1 MSPSPGTST
10 TGRPHVFKGALA
22 FNQRTVVSVFT
33 TLLEEVSATESLRG
47 KPLTLAELV
56 DVLLLLESFAMSS
69 DVHIDGTLPPD
80 DLSSFKDLEWRV
92 EIRSGV
98 PIGVKFLSTK
108 ADRLLDL
115 FKESIESASLLI
127 EDNLARLPEQP
138 DKPMQGDV
146 SPFVDALLRAAAD
159 SSGRTAREIAA
170 RVAAAAAEG
179 KETFRGSKCV
189 AGLLLADDSIAAVR
203 DRAADILRLA
213 DDATR
218 RKTVSLLINRFR
230 INYVNALAGLANAAF
245 LADVSIEGHKSAQ
258 VMLFCRYLAK
268 QIASEHVDEL
278 SSTTRALFDTTLS
291 GVPLGFAILMNS
303 RARRPLDLI
312 EEAAH
317 LRDRSFCRAA
327 AAESPQERFVHEM
340 THDAFSDFQEYLFGS
355 RFHDLAKQADRLD
368 GTRSGW
374 RTLAI
379 PSAAA
384 GVIGAV
390 LGTLTTTVSGAAGA
404 ALLAHGVQLLGEQ
417 VQAGRLGKR
426 KVHVDHYRRLD
437 AYVSR
442 AVEQDQRVGRAFSDQ
457 VEMIFGRPLALPSA

>member
-1 MSPSPGTST
+1 MAT
-10 TGRPHVFKGALA
+10 RPHVFKGALA

-80 DLSSFKDLEWRV
+80 DLSSFKDLEYRI
-92 EIRSGV
+92 ETRSGV
-98 PIGVKFLSTK
+98 PIGVKFLRTK

-115 FKESIESASLLI
+115 FRESIESASLLI
-127 EDNLARLPEQP
+127 DENLTRLSEQA

-146 SPFVDALLRAAAD
+146 SPFVDALLRGSAD
-159 SSGRTAREIAA
+159 SSGRTAREIAVS
-170 RVAAAAAEG
+170 VAAAAAEG

-189 AGLLLADDSIAAVR
+189 AGLLLAADSIVAVR
-203 DRAADILRLA
+203 DRAVDTLRVA

-218 RKTVSLLINRFR
+218 RKAVSVLINRFR

-245 LADVSIEGHKSAQ
+245 LADVSIEGHKSVQ
-258 VMLFCRYLAK
+258 VMLFCRYMAK
-268 QIASEHVDEL
+268 HIAAEHVEEL
-278 SSTTRALFDTTLS
+278 SATTRALFDATLS

-303 RARRPLDLI
+303 RARHPIDLI

-317 LRDRSFCRAA
+317 LRDRSFCKAA

-340 THDAFSDFQEYLFGS
+340 THDAYAEFREYLFGS
-355 RFHDLAKQADRLD
+355 RFHDLAKQADRAD
-368 GTRSGW
+368 DTRSVW

-384 GVIGAV
+384 SVMGAV
-390 LGTLTTTVSGAAGA
+390 LGTLTAGVAGAAGA
-404 ALLAHGVQLLGEQ
+404 ALLGHGVQLLGEQ
-417 VQAGRLGKR
+417 VQEGRVGKR

-437 AYVSR
+437 TYISR
-442 AVEQDQRVGRAFSDQ
+442 AVKRDQRVGHAFAEQ
-457 VEMIFGRPLALPSA
+457 VETIFGRRLVLPTA